1 MPLWQWVV
9 DGIGAVLLLLLLYG
23 VALVV
28 RRRLV
33 GRHGGT
39 FELSYRPGRGGAEP
53 TQGPG
58 GRGWILGMGRYSDDR
73 LEFFRIF
80 SVAPRPSVVLARAEL
95 TYVGQRRPAPAEAH
109 SLYAGH
115 VVVEFTSTAGR
126 LELAMAPDALTGLLA
141 WLEAAPPGPRPP
153 AV

>member
-9 DGIGAVLLLLLLYG
+9 DGVGAVLLLLLLYG
-23 VALVV
+23 VVLVV

-33 GRHGGT
+33 GRNGGT
-39 FELSYRPGRGGAEP
+39 FELSYRPAAGPAGAAQP
-53 TQGPG
+53 PS
-58 GRGWILGMGRYSDDR
+58 GRGWVLGMGRYSADR

-80 SVAPRPSVVLARAEL
+80 SVAPRPSVVLGRADL
-95 TYVGQRRPAPAEAH
+95 SYVGQRSPAPEEAH

-115 VVVEFTSTAGR
+115 VVAEFTTRDGR
-126 LELAMAPDALTGLLA
+126 LELAMTPGALTGLLA
-141 WLEAAPPGPRPP
+141 WLEAAPPGRRPP